1 MAANTQPQHK
11 VGMPRKRRSAE
22 LRLRQLVVHGGLVRP
37 HVYLGASKK
46 KTSISLEPVMWDALQ
61 EIAAHEGKTIH
72 QLVTEIDSARTVT
85 LSAAIR
91 VYIVEFYRSRI
102 RL

>member
-1 MAANTQPQHK
+1 
-11 VGMPRKRRSAE
+11 MPKKRRSAE
-22 LRLRQLVVHGGLVRP
+22 LRLRQLVVRGGLVRP
-37 HVYLGASKK
+37 HVYLGPSKT
-46 KTSISLEPVMWDALQ
+46 KTSISLEPVIWEALQ

-72 QLVTEIDSARTVT
+72 QLVNEIDRTRAIT

-91 VYIVEFYRSRI
+91 VYIVEFYRSRV

>member
-1 MAANTQPQHK
+1 VRT
-11 VGMPRKRRSAE
+11 GERMPEKRRSAE

-37 HVYLGASKK
+37 HVYLGTSKT

-72 QLVTEIDSARTVT
+72 QLVTEIDRTRTIT

-91 VYIVEFYRSRI
+91 VYIVEFYRSRV